1 MTNGGGQSALKLR
14 VGGFHSP
21 RKQLFCSPRRDTA
34 QCSPLSMLATH
45 GSLFRD
51 TPSVTLWGTWRKVGL
66 HWDMLNCNNQ
76 CMT

>member
-34 QCSPLSMLATH
+34 QCSPLSMLATLYA
-45 GSLFRD
+45 SPFF
-51 TPSVTLWGTWRKVGL
+51 GTHLRLRYGVRGGKLAYTGK
-66 HWDMLNCNNQ
+66 C
-76 CMT
+76 

>member
-45 GSLFRD
+45 GSLF
-51 TPSVTLWGTWRKVGL
+51 GTHLRLRYGVRGGKLAYTGK
-66 HWDMLNCNNQ
+66 C
-76 CMT
+76 

>member
-1 MTNGGGQSALKLR
+1 MTNGGRQSALKLR

-45 GSLFRD
+45 F
-51 TPSVTLWGTWRKVGL
+51 PRKQRLMSNDKVSSKQQRRHL
-66 HWDMLNCNNQ
+66 QLTQ
-76 CMT
+76 